1 MNFVRSTTI
10 FTKLFGALVV
20 AIVFLVVCFL
30 VNNWWLRSLAGE
42 FEGFV
47 KADQG
52 IGELATEMYTQG
64 VQIELALRTMLV
76 NPEDGDSQQ
85 SFQTAVKA
93 FDSALA
99 SARSKADK
107 QSPVGDEL
115 ARLDKVWRESSATKQ
130 RILELMKQKQ
140 YAEVKTLTLSEEIPK
155 WQESK
160 KALLA
165 IQAKN
170 RDYFRTLQKG
180 IGSFVDEVSF
190 KASVL
195 FLVMIAVVTL
205 LLGTIM
211 LMIRKDMHNFIK
223 RVQAIAEGDIDLTR
237 HLVAA
242 RNDEFGA
249 LAGHFNRF
257 IDRLHD
263 IVAKVTDDTVKVSGS
278 ASQLF
283 MNSGTLTAVS
293 DRAAAE
299 VSAVATASEQM
310 SATSNDIARNCQAA
324 AGSASRSTELAE
336 LGSSV
341 VRSNVAIMGRIADQV
356 QSAAQ
361 TIENLG
367 SQSDRIGEIVGTIE
381 DIADQTNLL
390 ALNAAIE
397 AARAGEQGRGF
408 AVVADEV
415 RALAERTTRA
425 TREIGEMIK
434 AVQQQTRAAVSVMER
449 GVEEVEKG
457 TLEASRSG
465 AALDEILSQIGGLA
479 MQINQ
484 IATAAEEQTA
494 TTNEITQNIHSIN
507 DVIFRTQEFAKVSA
521 QEAQG
526 LGALSEGLQ
535 DGVREF
541 RTRSTDL
548 LILEIAKNDHRLFVS
563 RMHAGVRGEISVIPN
578 DIATHHS
585 CRFGKWY
592 DGVGREMCG
601 ELSSFRAIDGPH
613 ERIHALAKDAVT
625 VAGSGDLPR
634 ALKMMDEVDSLSVQ
648 VISMLTSI
656 RSEFEA
662 RRRP

>member
-1 MNFVRSTTI
+1 MNIVKSTTI
-10 FTKLFGALVV
+10 STKLFGALLVS
-20 AIVFLVVCFL
+20 ITFLVVCFI
-30 VNNWWLRSLAGE
+30 VNNWWLRNLAGE
-42 FEGFV
+42 FESYV

-76 NPEDGDSQQ
+76 NPEDGVSQE
-85 SFQTAVKA
+85 SFQAAVKA
-93 FDSALA
+93 FDAALA
-99 SARSKADK
+99 TARSKAGQD
-107 QSPVGDEL
+107 SPVAHDLESL
-115 ARLDKVWRESSATKQ
+115 AKVWQESSATKQ
-130 RILELMKQKQ
+130 RILELLKQKQ
-140 YAEVKTLTLSEEIPK
+140 YAEVKRLTLSEEIPK

-160 KALLA
+160 KALLE
-165 IQAKN
+165 IQTKN
-170 RDYFRTLQKG
+170 KEYFKGLQRG
-180 IGSFVDEVSF
+180 ISSFVGEVSF

-195 FLVMIAVVTL
+195 FLAMISVVTL

-211 LMIRKDMHNFIK
+211 LMIRKDMNNFVK
-223 RVQAIAEGDIDLTR
+223 RVQAIAEGDIDLTK
-237 HLVAA
+237 HLSAA
-242 RNDEFGA
+242 RDDEFGR

-293 DRAAAE
+293 DRAAIE
-299 VSAVATASEQM
+299 VSAVATASEEM
-310 SATSNDIARNCQAA
+310 SATSNDIACNCLSAVESARRSTDLAQH
-324 AGSASRSTELAE
+324 GSAVVK
-336 LGSSV
+336 SSV
-341 VRSNVAIMGRIADQV
+341 LIMGNIARQV
-356 QSAAQ
+356 QEAAR
-361 TIENLG
+361 TVENLG

-425 TREIGEMIK
+425 TQEIGEMIK
-434 AVQQQTRAAVSVMER
+434 AVQQQTRSAVAVMER
-449 GVEEVEKG
+449 GVEEVEIG
-457 TLEASRSG
+457 TREASRSG
-465 AALDEILSQIGGLA
+465 EALDEILSQIGDVA

-494 TTNEITQNIHSIN
+494 TTNEITQNIHAIN
-507 DVIFRTQEFAKVSA
+507 DVIYRTQEFAKISA
-521 QEAQG
+521 QEAQA

-535 DGVREF
+535 DGVKEF
-541 RTRSTDL
+541 HTRSTDL

-563 RMHAGVRGEISVIPN
+563 RMHAAVRGEISVIPN
-578 DIATHHS
+578 EIATHHT

-592 DGVGREMCG
+592 EGIGREMCG
-601 ELSSFRAIDGPH
+601 DLSSYRAINAPH
-613 ERIHALAKDAVT
+613 ERIHALAKEAVT
-625 VAGSGDLPR
+625 VAKTGDLPQ
-634 ALKMMDEVDSLSVQ
+634 ALKMMSEVDGLSSQ
-648 VISMLTSI
+648 VISMLSSI

-662 RRRP
+662 GRR